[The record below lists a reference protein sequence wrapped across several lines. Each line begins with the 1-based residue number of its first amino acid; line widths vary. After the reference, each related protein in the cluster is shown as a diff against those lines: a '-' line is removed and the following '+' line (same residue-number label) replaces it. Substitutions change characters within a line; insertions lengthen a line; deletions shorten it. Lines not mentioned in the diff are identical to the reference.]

1 MLVNQP
7 YEQKKFQIQPNE
19 QESKC
24 LGFKD
29 EQTLRLILLFNIS
42 LIDYC

>member
-7 YEQKKFQIQPNE
+7 FEQKKFQIQPNE

-29 EQTLRLILLFNIS
+29 EQTLSKLFALRCRVS
-42 LIDYC
+42 QKA